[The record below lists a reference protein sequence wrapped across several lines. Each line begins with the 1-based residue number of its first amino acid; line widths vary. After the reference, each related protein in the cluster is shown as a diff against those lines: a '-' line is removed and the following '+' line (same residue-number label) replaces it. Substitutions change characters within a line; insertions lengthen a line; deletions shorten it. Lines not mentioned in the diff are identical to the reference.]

1 MAAVKKKKFLTYK
14 GKPLI
19 RCGQKLYYGNLND
32 KYILVLEVVETEK
45 YKDIFL
51 SKRLNFI

>member
-1 MAAVKKKKFLTYK
+1 MAAAKKKKFLTYK

-45 YKDIFL
+45 YKDILL
-51 SKRLNFI
+51 SKKG